1 MNPLLPL
8 AVKSRILVVEDE
20 AIVAADLRLQLT
32 ELGFEPVGSTLSGEE
47 AIKLAGQLRPDL
59 VLMDINLGGK
69 MDGITAARTI
79 RERFALPI
87 VFLTALSGRDTLDRA
102 KEAQPFGYIIKPFD
116 EQDLRAVIEMAVF
129 KHRAEAQHR
138 ADEARYRALTESAH
152 DAIVTADHRGLITG
166 WNRSAAA
173 LFGYPEAEILGQPLS
188 RLMPA
193 RYQAGHEA
201 GFARVLT
208 GGERHVIGRTAELTG
223 RRQDASEFPLEL
235 SLAQWETPEGQF
247 FTAIIRDISAR
258 QRTEAQMRLQSAALE
273 AAVNSV
279 VITNAAGTI
288 QWVNPAFCQITGYTQ
303 AEAVGRNPRVLKS
316 GRQSP
321 EHYAEL
327 WRTISGGQKWR
338 GEFVNRRKDGTL
350 YTEDVTIAPVRD
362 ETGRIAHYIAIKQD
376 ISALKQSLAE
386 LHTAHAELARKNL
399 ELEAAL
405 VDARVAVEAKA
416 AFLATMSHE
425 IRTPMNGVIGMA
437 SLLRETVPLTAEQ
450 VDYLGIILSSGETLL
465 TLINDI
471 LDFSK
476 IEARHLELERI
487 PFDLRRCLEEA
498 LQVLAPRAR
507 EKSLSLSADIDP
519 SVPPAIVGD
528 CGRLRQVI
536 TNLASNAVKFTAQG
550 GVVVAVRAEPRP
562 DGQCR
567 LFFRVQDS
575 GIGIPADK
583 LGRLFKSFSQVDS
596 STTRLY
602 GGTGLGL
609 AISQRLVGFMG
620 GTIEVASEPGRG
632 SVFFFDLMV
641 PTVAP
646 GPPRPVTL

>member
-47 AIKLAGQLRPDL
+47 AIELAGQLRPDL

-152 DAIVTADHRGLITG
+152 DAIVTADHRGRIIG

-201 GFARVLT
+201 GFARVLA

-279 VITNAAGTI
+279 VITDAAGTI
-288 QWVNPAFCQITGYTQ
+288 QWVNPAFCHVTGYTQ

-321 EHYAEL
+321 EFYAEL

-550 GVVVAVRAEPRP
+550 GVVVAVRAELRP

-632 SVFFFDLMV
+632 SVFFFDLTV
-641 PTVAP
+641 PTAAP